1 MEEEYCPSA
10 QVQSAGDPQRQAL
23 RHFPNALETPSQCRP
38 DLRLLQAEDGTEQ
51 ATVDPDRL
59 IARSAPTVPR
69 SQGPKV
75 PVSGNPRHPSKLH
88 VMHIMHVEKEEEARH
103 LLHAQIGSAQVFCR
117 ADSVLIRRLCVQGF
131 APR

>member
-1 MEEEYCPSA
+1 MKEGYRPSA
-10 QVQSAGDPQRQAL
+10 QAQSAGDLQRQAL
-23 RHFPNALETPSQCRP
+23 RHFANASEPLSLDWP
-38 DLRLLQAEDGTEQ
+38 DLALLQAEDGTEQ

-59 IARSAPTVPR
+59 MVRSA
-69 SQGPKV
+69 PKV
-75 PVSGNPRHPSKLH
+75 PVSGNPRHPSNLR

-131 APR
+131 VPR